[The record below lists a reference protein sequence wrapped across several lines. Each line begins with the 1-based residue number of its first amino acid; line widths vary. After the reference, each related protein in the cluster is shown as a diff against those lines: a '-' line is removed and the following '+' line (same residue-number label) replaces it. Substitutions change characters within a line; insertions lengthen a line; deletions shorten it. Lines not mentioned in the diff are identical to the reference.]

1 MFHGGYAPEIV
12 MLMAGQEESTFPL
25 LNLVKSNISDIHDFS
40 YAGHIDY
47 NFDYYGPVY
56 RTAAEQPEQFCG
68 LPSLETGYSR
78 LQRIGTLL
86 GMAAFTVCRAFI
98 HLDVTVLTN
107 LPVR

>member
-68 LPSLETGYSR
+68 QPSLETGYSVSR
-78 LQRIGTLL
+78 GSVRYLVWQPLQFVGPL
-86 GMAAFTVCRAFI
+86 FI
-98 HLDVTVLTN
+98 WM
-107 LPVR
+107 